1 MAKTES
7 NLRNSDLL
15 LVNRTDKSY
24 NATIQTTSDK
34 FTTNLTIF
42 ANETGNPF
50 KPDTGSA
57 TTWNV
62 GQYWYNLT
70 DGLLYVYTST
80 DEWLTAGG
88 VHRSDSAPV
97 GKKVGDFWLDTSLTP
112 DSKVLD
118 ELKIWNGLRWNQVP
132 AIHTLP
138 VLP

>member
-7 NLRNSDLL
+7 NLENDDLL
-15 LVNRTDKSY
+15 LVNRGSSSY
-24 NATIQTTSDK
+24 NATIQTASDK

-42 ANETGNPF
+42 APQTGNPF

-70 DGLLYVYTST
+70 DGLLYVYTET

-88 VHRSDSAPV
+88 AHRSTSAPS
-97 GKKVGDFWLDTSLTP
+97 GKKIGDFWLDNSNTGG
-112 DSKVLD
+112 KVLD
-118 ELKIWNGLRWNQVP
+118 ELKIWNGSRWNQVP
-132 AIHTLP
+132 AIHSLP

>member
-1 MAKTES
+1 MAKNPS
-7 NLRNSDLL
+7 NLENDDLL
-15 LVNRTDKSY
+15 LVNRGSSSY

-34 FTTNLTIF
+34 FTVNLTIF
-42 ANETGNPF
+42 AAQTGNPF
-50 KPDTGSA
+50 QPDTGSA
-57 TTWNV
+57 STWNV

-70 DGLLYVYTST
+70 DGLLYVYTET

-88 VHRSDSAPV
+88 AHRSGGAPV
-97 GKKVGDFWLDTSLTP
+97 GKKVGDFWLDTSSTP
-112 DSKVLD
+112 EGKVLD

>member
-1 MAKTES
+1 MAKNPS
-7 NLRNSDLL
+7 NLENDDLL
-15 LVNRTDKSY
+15 LVNRGSSSY

-34 FTTNLTIF
+34 FTVNLTIF
-42 ANETGNPF
+42 AAQTGNPF
-50 KPDTGSA
+50 QPDTGSA
-57 TTWNV
+57 STWNV

-70 DGLLYVYTST
+70 DGLLYVYTDT

-88 VHRSDSAPV
+88 AHRSDSAPV
-97 GKKVGDFWLDTSLTP
+97 GKKVGDFWLDTSSTP
-112 DSKVLD
+112 EGKVLD